1 MCLLLGGTL
10 MRFLR
15 IKKNHFI
22 GYRTRASMK
31 DEASWTF
38 ANRLAG
44 KYMIV
49 IGLLS
54 TVGGLVNHYF
64 NLVGYHIVMI
74 ATMGM
79 IILAIVLVEIGLR
92 KNRENL

>member
-1 MCLLLGGTL
+1 
-10 MRFLR
+10 
-15 IKKNHFI
+15 
-22 GYRTRASMK
+22 MK
-31 DEASWTF
+31 DEASWAF

-44 KYMIV
+44 TYMIV

-54 TVGGLVNHYF
+54 TVGGLVNYYF